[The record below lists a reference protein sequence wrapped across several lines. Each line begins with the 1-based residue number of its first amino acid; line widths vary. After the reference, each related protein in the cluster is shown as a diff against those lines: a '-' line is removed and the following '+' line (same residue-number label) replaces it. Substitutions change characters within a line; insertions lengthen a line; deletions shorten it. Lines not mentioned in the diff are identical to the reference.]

1 MARKSF
7 LEMAGEGA
15 REIGVLVFVF
25 ALLDGIIARRNTL
38 MWTLVV
44 IAVSSLF
51 FGGGCYIELWR
62 VDRDSD

>member
-1 MARKSF
+1 
-7 LEMAGEGA
+7 MAGEGE

-51 FGGGCYIELWR
+51 FGGGCYVELWR
-62 VDRDSD
+62 VNRDSD